1 MADLKLTK
9 FICRWRV
16 RAGTLGVLGVLVFA
30 RPAWIP
36 LLAGFGLSLL
46 GLGLRAWAA
55 GHLRKEKI
63 LAVSG
68 PYRWTRNPL
77 YLGSLLIGAAMAVG
91 SWSWGAAA
99 ILAAYFLV
107 FYPVVINEE
116 RKRMKALF
124 PADYETYGKRVP
136 LFFPSFRKASAY
148 QNGPFSRALYRKN
161 KEQRALIGTVIFWI
175 VLIARMYFPGS

>member
-1 MADLKLTK
+1 M
-9 FICRWRV
+9 
-16 RAGTLGVLGVLVFA
+16 GVLGVVIFA
-30 RPAWIP
+30 RPAWKP

-68 PYRWTRNPL
+68 PYRRTRNPL
-77 YLGSLLIGAAMAVG
+77 YLGSLLIGVAMAVG
-91 SWSWGAAA
+91 SWSWEAAA

-116 RKRMKALF
+116 RKRM
-124 PADYETYGKRVP
+124 
-136 LFFPSFRKASAY
+136 
-148 QNGPFSRALYRKN
+148 
-161 KEQRALIGTVIFWI
+161 
-175 VLIARMYFPGS
+175 

>member
-9 FICRWRV
+9 FIYRWRV
-16 RAGTLGVLGVLVFA
+16 RAGTLGVLGVIVFA
-30 RPAWIP
+30 RPAWKP

-46 GLGLRAWAA
+46 GLALRTWAA

-68 PYRWTRNPL
+68 PYRRTRNPL
-77 YLGSLLIGAAMAVG
+77 YLGNLLIGVAMAVG

-99 ILAAYFLV
+99 ILAAYFLI

-116 RKRMKALF
+116 RKKMKALF
-124 PADYETYGKRVP
+124 PADYETCGKRVP
-136 LFFPSFRKASAY
+136 LFFPSFRKAPAY
-148 QNGPFSRALYRKN
+148 QNSPFSRALYRKN
-161 KEQRALIGTVIFWI
+161 KEQRALIGTIIFWI
-175 VLIARMYFPGS
+175 VLIIKMYLPGS

>member
-16 RAGTLGVLGVLVFA
+16 RAGTLGVLGVVIFA
-30 RPAWIP
+30 RPAWKP
-36 LLAGFGLSLL
+36 LLAGFGLSLF

-68 PYRWTRNPL
+68 PYRRTRNPL
-77 YLGSLLIGAAMAVG
+77 YLGSLLIGVAMAVG
-91 SWSWGAAA
+91 AWSWGAAA

-116 RKRMKALF
+116 RKRMKSLF
-124 PADYETYGKRVP
+124 PVEYEIYRKRVP
-136 LFFPSFRKASAY
+136 LFFASFRKAPAY
-148 QNGPFSRALYRKN
+148 QSSPFSRALYRKN
-161 KEQRALIGTVIFWI
+161 KEQRALIGTIIFWI
-175 VLIARMYFPGS
+175 VLIARIYLQGS

>member
-1 MADLKLTK
+1 MPDLKLTK

-16 RAGTLGVLGVLVFA
+16 RAGTLGVLGVIIFA
-30 RPAWIP
+30 RPTWKP

-46 GLGLRAWAA
+46 GLGLRTWAA
-55 GHLRKEKI
+55 GHLKKEKV

-68 PYRWTRNPL
+68 PYRRTRNPL
-77 YLGSLLIGAAMAVG
+77 YLGSLLIGVAMAVG
-91 SWSWGAAA
+91 AWSWGAAA

-107 FYPVVINEE
+107 FYPVVISEE

-136 LFFPSFRKASAY
+136 LFFPSFRKAPAY
-148 QNGPFSRALYRKN
+148 QNSPFSRALYRKN
-161 KEQRALIGTVIFWI
+161 KERRALIGTIVFWI
-175 VLIARMYFPGS
+175 VLIARIYLPGS

>member
-16 RAGTLGVLGVLVFA
+16 RAGTLGILGVIVFA
-30 RPAWIP
+30 RPTWKF

-55 GHLRKEKI
+55 GHLRKEKV
-63 LAVSG
+63 LAISG

-91 SWSWGAAA
+91 SWSWGAAT

-136 LFFPSFRKASAY
+136 LFLPSFRKVPAHQSS
-148 QNGPFSRALYRKN
+148 PFSRALYRKN
-161 KEQRALIGTVIFWI
+161 KEQRALIGTIIFWI
-175 VLIARMYFPGS
+175 VLVARMHLPGS

>member
-1 MADLKLTK
+1 MADHKLCE
-9 FICRWRV
+9 FIYRWRV
-16 RAGTLGVLGVLVFA
+16 RAGTLGALGVIVLA
-30 RPAWIP
+30 RPSWTT
-36 LLAGFGLSLL
+36 LLAGFCLSFM

-55 GHLRKEKI
+55 GHLKKEKV

-68 PYRWTRNPL
+68 PYRHTRNPL
-77 YLGSLLIGAAMAVG
+77 YLGNLLIGVAMAVG
-91 SWSWGAAA
+91 SWSWGSAA

-124 PADYETYGKRVP
+124 PVDYEAYGKRVP
-136 LFFPSFRKASAY
+136 LFFPSVRKSPAY
-148 QNGPFSRALYRKN
+148 QNGPFSCALYRKN
-161 KEQRALIGTVIFWI
+161 KEQRALFGTVAFWI